1 MPKKTKQQDVVK
13 MRDLLESGVHFGHQT
28 RRWNPKMK
36 PYIFTSRNGIHV
48 IDLQKTVSLIEDAC
62 EFVTKLTSENKKILF
77 VGTKKQAQEVILEEA
92 SKAKMPYVNQRWLGG
107 TLTNNTTIRQS
118 INKLKSFERDCESG
132 LMASLAKKE
141 ASRRTKTMQ
150 RLQFYLNGIR
160 DMVSLPSAIFVVDV
174 KKEQLAVKEA
184 NKLGIPVIAVVDTN
198 VNPEGVT
205 YPIPGNDDAIRSI
218 RLLTSIISKAVESG
232 TKTAVET
239 TGTKLNNN

>member
-132 LMASLAKKE
+132 LMASLRKR
-141 ASRRTKTMQ
+141 SVTSYKTMQ

-160 DMVSLPSAIFVVDV
+160 DMVSLPSAI
-174 KKEQLAVKEA
+174 
-184 NKLGIPVIAVVDTN
+184 
-198 VNPEGVT
+198 
-205 YPIPGNDDAIRSI
+205 
-218 RLLTSIISKAVESG
+218 LLWMLRKS
-232 TKTAVET
+232 
-239 TGTKLNNN
+239 N